1 MYLALSHFIIHV
13 YTMLL
18 PVLLLPLQDELGV
31 SLVQLSLLAS
41 IPRLLNIFVYIPA
54 GIISDK
60 NPSRV
65 LTLSFIFTA
74 IGAYVIPVSRSFTPL
89 LLGFILLAL
98 GSTFYHPPSLKMASL
113 YNKEKV
119 SLAMGIHNIGASLGF
134 AVGPLVLGIFL
145 NSWGWRYSF
154 YLWGVFIYTSKNMIS
169 DVENL
174 KQFDIR
180 SGLCSLLSKNYLLV
194 VMMSTFVEAIFNI
207 LVTFVPVYFTT
218 ELGMSYSLTS
228 IITGLG
234 PLTGLVGSFIGGY
247 AGVRFGDYKSGLSVL
262 VTFVGFLFLFPRI
275 TSFLAVVVVYC
286 LYRCLQS
293 AYMPLLNSM
302 IVTDSSK
309 ENRSLSFSF
318 NSVVVSLIGAITIT
332 VTSILI
338 ETYGIN
344 VIFSL
349 SIGLTLPTILIV
361 YILLGQH
368 KNH

>member
-1 MYLALSHFIIHV
+1 
-13 YTMLL
+13 MLL

-41 IPRLLNIFVYIPA
+41 IPRLLNIFTYIPA
-54 GIISDK
+54 GIVSDK
-60 NPSRV
+60 NPSRI
-65 LTLSFIFTA
+65 LTLSFILTA
-74 IGAYVIPVSRSFTPL
+74 IGAFLIPVSRSYAPL

-134 AVGPLVLGIFL
+134 AVGPLVLGVFL
-145 NSWGWRYSF
+145 NSWGWRISF
-154 YLWGVFIYTSKNMIS
+154 YLWGTLTLFSAGISHIYTSKNKIV
-169 DVENL
+169 DVENI
-174 KQFDIR
+174 KQLDIS
-180 SGLCSLLSKNYLLV
+180 SGLRSLLTKNYLLV
-194 VMMSTFVEAIFNI
+194 VMMSTFAEAIFNI
-207 LVTFVPVYFTT
+207 LVTFVPVYFTK

-262 VTFVGFLFLFPRI
+262 IAFVGFLLIFPRI
-275 TSFLAVVVVYC
+275 TSFLVVVAVYG

-302 IVTDSSK
+302 IATDSSQ

-318 NSVVVSLIGAITIT
+318 NFVVVSLIGAITTT

-338 ETYGIN
+338 ETYGIR
-344 VIFSL
+344 VIFPL
-349 SIGLTLPTILIV
+349 SIALTLPTILIV
-361 YILLGQH
+361 YILLKEHRNQ
-368 KNH
+368 